1 MRNYN
6 KNKTSLKR
14 NGEFKDQFINRKDIV
29 INLTY
34 KKSG

>member
-6 KNKTSLKR
+6 KNRTSLKR
-14 NGEFKDQFINRKDIV
+14 NGKFKDQFINRKDIV
-29 INLTY
+29 INLPI